1 MATKIVN
8 GVVVVMSPAEEAQFV
23 ADGIPT
29 VAQLRAS
36 KLQAVLARWAKAE
49 DRAVLIGKANI
60 TGHQTAM
67 AAKAK
72 SIATAIAIAGDLAAL
87 NAIDVEA
94 GGWE

>member
-1 MATKIVN
+1 MATKLVN
-8 GVVVVMSPAEEAQFV
+8 GERVVMSAQEEAAFE
-23 ADGIPT
+23 AERTPT

-49 DRAVLIGKANI
+49 DRSVLIGKPNI
-60 TGHQTAM
+60 NGHQTAM

-72 SIATAIAIAGDLAAL
+72 GLATAIANANDASAL

>member
-8 GVVVVMSPAEEAQFV
+8 GVVVVMSAAEEAQFEL
-23 ADGIPT
+23 DRTPT

-49 DRAVLIGKANI
+49 DRAVLIGKPNI

-72 SIATAIAIAGDLAAL
+72 SIATAIAIAIDLAAL